1 MTPTLRHPSPPSTP
15 LRGLLTA
22 LGLVGVLFGCD
33 SELKLIEEEP
43 LPSTTVTLRVENIS
57 EFTYDALYAHS
68 NPTLNLDTARELTQA
83 PIEPQTFTVIEHP
96 AGAYISAV
104 RSLVERGPKVAIRSE
119 APLSPDPEHGRLLLL
134 DEGFLLAP

>member
-1 MTPTLRHPSPPSTP
+1 MTSTFVRGAHPSAL
-15 LRGLLTA
+15 LRASLIG
-22 LGLVGVLFGCD
+22 LGLVSIFFGCGD
-33 SELKLIEEEP
+33 DLELIEEEP

-68 NPTLNLDTARELTQA
+68 SPSLDIDTARELTRS

-96 AGAYISAV
+96 VGAYISAV

-119 APLSPDPEHGRLLLL
+119 APLTPDPEHGRLLLL